1 MNKRTR
7 NIAIG
12 ATLLVGGVAIFGFNR
27 RKKLLYKAVVDKI
40 DEIQSPYTGV
50 GDLTQT
56 GETCAATDAQIETA
70 VNDLIAAMGGPIDG
84 TDEDTIYLVTEQI
97 NTKACWNKVDA
108 RYREK
113 KKKSLYSAIQK
124 ELKNAFGFSTTA
136 WEKWEK
142 IYEQLK

>member
-12 ATLLVGGVAIFGFNR
+12 ATLLVGGVAIFGFYR
-27 RKKLLYKAVVDKI
+27 RKKLLYKAVVDKL
-40 DEIQSPYTGV
+40 DAIQSPYTGV

-70 VNDLIAAMGGPIDG
+70 VDDLIRAMGGMIDG
-84 TDEDTIYLVTEQI
+84 TDEDTIYLVTKQI
-97 NTKACWNKVDA
+97 NTKACWQKVDA
-108 RYREK
+108 RYRQK
-113 KKKSLYSAIQK
+113 KGKSLYSAIQS
-124 ELKNAFGFSTTA
+124 ELKNAFGFSTSA
-136 WEKWEK
+136 WKKWEK